1 MENSIYVGLS
11 RAVAL
16 ERDMDIVA
24 NNIANVNTPGYRGQY
39 MMFKEY
45 VEKPQGIEDPLSMV
59 LDYGQ
64 YMSNKPGS
72 IQFTGN
78 KTDFALSGP
87 GFFGVQNNG
96 ETMYTR
102 AGNFAVNVAG
112 ELVTAEGKPMVNDGG
127 SPMTIPTDTTELR
140 MAEDGTLSNQNG
152 PIGKLMVKE
161 FADINDLN
169 PVGDTLYQTKAE
181 ALEPKET
188 RVMQGVLE
196 GSNINSVMEMT
207 HMIDVHRAYQ
217 NVQKMLQS
225 EHDRQRTMIQR
236 LTRSS

>member
-16 ERDMDIVA
+16 ERDMDTVA
-24 NNIANVNTPGYRGQY
+24 NNIANVDTPGYRGQY

-45 VEKPQGIEDPLSMV
+45 VEKPKGIEDPLSMV

-72 IQFTGN
+72 LQQTGN
-78 KTDFALSGP
+78 QTDFALSGP

-112 ELVTAEGKPMVNDGG
+112 ELVTAEGKQVVNDGG
-127 SPMTIPTDTTELR
+127 SPMIIPADTTELH
-140 MAEDGTLSNQNG
+140 MAQDGTLSNQNG

-161 FADINDLN
+161 FANINDLD
-169 PVGDTLYQTKAE
+169 PVGDTLYQTKAA

-188 RVMQGVLE
+188 HVVQGALE
-196 GSNINSVMEMT
+196 GSNVNSIMEMT
-207 HMIDVHRAYQ
+207 HMIDVHR
-217 NVQKMLQS
+217 
-225 EHDRQRTMIQR
+225 
-236 LTRSS
+236 